1 MTMTDKFK
9 FYCLCYNNNIKQ
21 ISLKFFINVKQ
32 LKINVVLLR
41 QCIINRN
48 VKILMKIFKYVHTG
62 FDISLK
68 FYLLKIALKQDV
80 QQVQLITQS
89 MPKYYTE

>member
-1 MTMTDKFK
+1 
-9 FYCLCYNNNIKQ
+9 
-21 ISLKFFINVKQ
+21 
-32 LKINVVLLR
+32 
-41 QCIINRN
+41 
-48 VKILMKIFKYVHTG
+48 MKIFKYVHTG

-68 FYLLKIALKQDV
+68 FYLIKIALKQDV